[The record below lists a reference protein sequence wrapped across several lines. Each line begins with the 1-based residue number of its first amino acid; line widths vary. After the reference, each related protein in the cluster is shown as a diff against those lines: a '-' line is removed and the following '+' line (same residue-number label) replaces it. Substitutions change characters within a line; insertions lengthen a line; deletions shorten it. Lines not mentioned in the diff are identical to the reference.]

1 MDRAQF
7 GLIRPSVIGSLQ
19 FALAKHDQDT
29 DTMHKNQGHKEETH
43 KKPSE
48 GLGAHHGLNRAS
60 KNGFFIEKKKKKE
73 QENHQKNSPLP
84 KNKINQKGHFHPT
97 KWISISI
104 ITQTFH
110 FNSHETN
117 SNSQLGFI

>member
-48 GLGAHHGLNRAS
+48 GLGANHGLNRAS
-60 KNGFFIEKKKKKE
+60 KNGFFIEKKKKK
-73 QENHQKNSPLP
+73 
-84 KNKINQKGHFHPT
+84 NKKIT
-97 KWISISI
+97 KKTPHYPRTKSIKKAISIPQS
-104 ITQTFH
+104 
-110 FNSHETN
+110 
-117 SNSQLGFI
+117 GFPFP